1 MPKSSKLAPIIR
13 VKGMAL
19 TDPRIVMRVLI
30 GALLAA
36 NLVAAVF
43 AFKPFGGSAADLRED
58 EMRLSAQLR
67 QAQGNVEKGKQTV
80 ARVDIARTQGDKFL
94 SKYIMDKREASAIT
108 VEELNKA
115 ASEAGI
121 RAITENA
128 SYEPIEGSDTLQ
140 MMAILAEFQGTYAGL
155 TKLMNLLEKSDR
167 FLIIDYMTLNAPQEQ
182 NNRPGAASGQ
192 QQVNVSV
199 RLLTFVRDETG
210 SLE

>member
-1 MPKSSKLAPIIR
+1 VPI
-13 VKGMAL
+13 
-19 TDPRIVMRVLI
+19 TDPRIAMRILI
-30 GALLAA
+30 GVLLAG

-67 QAQGNVEKGKQTV
+67 QAQANLEKSKQHV
-80 ARVDIARTQGDKFL
+80 AKIDIARAQGDKFL
-94 SKYIMDKREASAIT
+94 ARYIMDKREASAVT

-121 RAITENA
+121 RALPENA
-128 SYEPIEGSDTLQ
+128 SYEAIEGSDTLQ

-155 TKLMNLLEKSDR
+155 TKLMNLLEKSNR
-167 FLIIDYMTLNAPQEQ
+167 FLIIDYMNLNAPQEQ
-182 NNRPGAASGQ
+182 NNRPNVAAAA

-210 SLE
+210 SVE